1 MTLPRTA
8 FQLRIRAGREADY
21 DEAHRNVFPE
31 LLARLQEAGICNYSI
46 FRRGQQLFLY
56 MQVADFH
63 AAQALLKNDPAN
75 LRWQAKMAELFEPV
89 PDLQPGEDF
98 AMMEEVFY
106 LE

>member
-1 MTLPRTA
+1 MILPRAA

-31 LLARLQEAGICNYSI
+31 LLSKLQEAGIRNYSI

-56 MQVADFH
+56 MQVADFA

-98 AMMEEVFY
+98 AMMEEVFF
-106 LE
+106 LP